1 MVPAEFVTMTQSVPQ
16 TAVLVRYPG
25 AASQAVQGLEAR
37 VWWTQHAALAFTHIL
52 KGGLAL
58 FPILLPGA
66 LSEDDHLW
74 QHTCFEAFV
83 SVKGHPAYFM
93 AKNVHAMRDSRAP
106 CFLLFTPLP
115 PSSVTL

>member
-1 MVPAEFVTMTQSVPQ
+1 MVPAQFVTMTQFVAQ
-16 TAVLVRYPG
+16 TVVLVRHFCP
-25 AASQAVQGLEAR
+25 Q
-37 VWWTQHAALAFTHIL
+37 
-52 KGGLAL
+52 
-58 FPILLPGA
+58 GA

-74 QHTCFEAFV
+74 QRTCFEAFV

-106 CFLLFTPLP
+106 YFLLFTPLP